1 MLCLLLLFCVG
12 VQTHACHGGVTC
24 ERVSV
29 CMCVCVYAYV
39 YVFVCVSLWS
49 WFSSHFLW
57 VPGIKLKSTDFYVNL
72 FFNF

>member
-1 MLCLLLLFCVG
+1 MREGKCV
-12 VQTHACHGGVTC
+12 
-24 ERVSV
+24 RVRV
-29 CMCVCVYAYV
+29 CV

-72 FFNF
+72 FLIFKICLI